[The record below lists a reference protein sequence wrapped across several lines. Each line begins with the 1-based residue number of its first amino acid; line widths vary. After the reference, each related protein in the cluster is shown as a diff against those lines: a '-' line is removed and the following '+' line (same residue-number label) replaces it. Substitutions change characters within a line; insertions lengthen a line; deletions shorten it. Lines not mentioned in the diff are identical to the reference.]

1 MTSPI
6 ARLVKGRREEIGFSR
21 QDLARRSEVSYPY
34 FSQIENGD
42 RTPSL
47 ETMRKLADAL
57 ELPVSDLAAAVAPDA
72 WAGSP
77 SGSWPSAVSAPLR
90 AASADAM
97 GIKPHKEK
105 VLGSIRRRL
114 RELPPLDRLE
124 VLGELTAETAR
135 EAMGDQA

>member
-6 ARLVKGRREEIGFSR
+6 ARLVKGRREEIGLSR

-34 FSQIENGD
+34 ISQIENGD

-57 ELPVSDLAAAVAPDA
+57 ELPVSELAGAVAPDA

-77 SGSWPSAVSAPLR
+77 SGGWSDSTTLAMRVS
-90 AASADAM
+90 SVDYADDDQL
-97 GIKPHKEK
+97 KEK
-105 VLGSIRRRL
+105 VMASVRRRL
-114 RELPPLDRLE
+114 RELPPPVRLE
-124 VLGELTAETAR
+124 VLGQLTVEAAR
-135 EAMGDQA
+135 EIG